1 MNEEESVED
10 PLFIQGETNSDVG
23 DYIVTEIKREGIDD
37 DSLCVTEIHHSGDE
51 ENRIEIHIV

>member
-37 DSLCVTEIHHSGDE
+37 DSLCVRRYIILEMK
-51 ENRIEIHIV
+51 RIE